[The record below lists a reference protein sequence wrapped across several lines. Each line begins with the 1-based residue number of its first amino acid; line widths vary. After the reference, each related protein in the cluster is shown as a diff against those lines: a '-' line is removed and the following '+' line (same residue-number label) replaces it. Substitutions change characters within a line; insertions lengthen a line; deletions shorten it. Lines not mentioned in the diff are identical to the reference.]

1 MRSHCR
7 TLFDISTKEDGLVG
21 LPLLRDVEEVIR
33 TWSHDRGFP
42 ESPEILD
49 DPEGS
54 GSRIW
59 ERDGSR
65 LRLSGGVVGEQG
77 HFWLRWYVDGDGG
90 SNPGRYVGFRLATEG
105 NSVQADVEVRV
116 ENREA
121 GHFDQEMREVFATLL
136 SRYGCSVLGTRLSL
150 DPVWVREDEV
160 EYFWR
165 RLSSPERCLPIVVV
179 SETRSGGMPVDG
191 KILQQDLIG
200 LAEVACCPD
209 RVAWMLGWHSWKLLC
224 YAGQVRVYAPRLSVD
239 DDETRHR
246 VWSPGDVSALDYAEF
261 LQSLRDECAQRI
273 HYPDGR
279 DALRVFSRVRRRV
292 RARMLSE
299 LRRDNH
305 EAYQAFEELADD
317 ASTKDAEIKHW
328 QDAHKSIQEENLW
341 LRNQFDYW
349 RSRARTLEG
358 KLSSDPSRLS
368 AGYAVAEVAATGETL
383 ATVRTVADAVAMTES
398 WQFVRVFERVAG
410 DCAGMSVANA
420 QLFYEELA
428 KLEDCGLA
436 RSAGNLGMSEEDW
449 MLGRG
454 ISFAAGESQATMN
467 KFGSQRQFRDDNG
480 KEVEMQAHI
489 RVGRSL
495 RIHLLWS
502 NAESRWLVGYFGP
515 HLEIS
520 TG

>member
-1 MRSHCR
+1 MLSYCR
-7 TLFDISTKEDGLVG
+7 TLFDISAKEDGLVG

-33 TWSHDRGFP
+33 TWSHERGFP
-42 ESPEILD
+42 ESPDILD

-54 GSRIW
+54 GGGSRTW

-65 LRLSGGVVGEQG
+65 LRLSGGDLGEQG

-90 SNPGRYVGFRLATEG
+90 SNPGRYMGFRLATEG

-160 EYFWR
+160 ESFWR

-179 SETRSGGMPVDG
+179 SEARGGGMPVDG
-191 KILQQDLIG
+191 NDLQQDLIG

-224 YAGQVRVYAPRLSVD
+224 YAGQVRVYAPHLSVD

-246 VWSPGDVSALDYAEF
+246 VWSPGDVSALDYAAF

-279 DALRVFSRVRRRV
+279 DALRVFSRVRGRV
-292 RARMLSE
+292 RDRIRSE
-299 LRRDNH
+299 LSRENQ
-305 EAYQAFEELADD
+305 QAFDEWAEEVSA
-317 ASTKDAEIKHW
+317 KDAEIKRW
-328 QDAHKSIQEENLW
+328 QDAHKSVQEENWRLGSQ
-341 LRNQFDYW
+341 LDYW
-349 RSRARTLEG
+349 RGRARTLEG

-368 AGYAVAEVAATGETL
+368 AGYAVTEVADTGETL
-383 ATVRTVADAVAMTES
+383 SSVRTVADVVAMTES

-410 DCAGMSVANA
+410 DCAGMSVADGR
-420 QLFYEELA
+420 LFYEELR

-454 ISFAAGESQATMN
+454 IHFAAGESQATMN

-480 KEVEMQAHI
+480 EEVEMQAHI

-502 NAESRWLVGYFGP
+502 NAESRWLVGYFGQ
-515 HLEIS
+515 HLETS

>member
-1 MRSHCR
+1 MLSYCR
-7 TLFDISTKEDGLVG
+7 TLFDISAKEDGLVG

-121 GHFDQEMREVFATLL
+121 GHFDREMREVFATLL

-160 EYFWR
+160 ESFWQ
-165 RLSSPERCLPIVVV
+165 RLSSPDRCLPIVVV
-179 SETRSGGMPVDG
+179 SEARSGGMPVDG
-191 KILQQDLIG
+191 NDLQKDLIG

-246 VWSPGDVSALDYAEF
+246 VWSPGELSELDYASL

-273 HYPDGR
+273 HYPEGR
-279 DALRVFSRVRRRV
+279 DALRVFSRVRGRV
-292 RARMLSE
+292 RDRIRSE
-299 LRRDNH
+299 LSRENQ
-305 EAYQAFEELADD
+305 QAFDEWDEEVKA
-317 ASTKDAEIKHW
+317 KDAEIKRW
-328 QDAHKSIQEENLW
+328 QESSQRLQDDNRYLNGRVRYLENFVQI
-341 LRNQFDYW
+341 LRGQ
-349 RSRARTLEG
+349 
-358 KLSSDPSRLS
+358 LSSDPSRLS

-502 NAESRWLVGYFGP
+502 NAESRWLVGYFGQ
-515 HLEIS
+515 HLETS

>member
-1 MRSHCR
+1 MLSYCR
-7 TLFDISTKEDGLVG
+7 TLFDISAKEDGLAG

-33 TWSHDRGFP
+33 AWSHEHGFP
-42 ESPEILD
+42 EFPDILD

-54 GSRIW
+54 VSGSRNW
-59 ERDGSR
+59 KQDGSR
-65 LRLSGGVVGEQG
+65 LRLSGRALGEQG
-77 HFWLRWYVDGDGG
+77 HFWLRWYLDGDGG
-90 SNPGRYVGFRLATEG
+90 GNRNRGWYVGFRLATEG

-121 GHFDQEMREVFATLL
+121 GHFDREMREVFATLL
-136 SRYGCSVLGTRLSL
+136 SRYGCSVLGTRLSS
-150 DPVWVREDEV
+150 DPIWVREDEV
-160 EYFWR
+160 ESFWR

-179 SETRSGGMPVDG
+179 SEARSGGMPVDG
-191 KILQQDLIG
+191 NDLQQDLIG

-209 RVAWMLGWHSWKLLC
+209 RSAWMLGWHSWKLLC

-246 VWSPGDVSALDYAEF
+246 VWSPEDISALDYAAF

-279 DALRVFSRVRRRV
+279 DALRVFSRVRGRLRAQMRRE
-292 RARMLSE
+292 LSRE
-299 LRRDNH
+299 NQQLYDEWDDDVKAKDDEIEYLQAAH
-305 EAYQAFEELADD
+305 E
-317 ASTKDAEIKHW
+317 
-328 QDAHKSIQEENLW
+328 SIQKE
-341 LRNQFDYW
+341 
-349 RSRARTLEG
+349 
-358 KLSSDPSRLS
+358 KSRLQETNWRLRIQLDHLRS
-368 AGYAVAEVAATGETL
+368 AGYAITGGDATGDAL
-383 ATVRTVADAVAMTES
+383 SSVRTVADVVAMTES

-410 DCAGMSVANA
+410 ACAGMSVADA
-420 QLFYEELA
+420 RLFYEELR
-428 KLEDCGLA
+428 KLEDCGLE

-449 MLGRG
+449 MFGRG
-454 ISFAAGESQATMN
+454 IHFAAGESQATMN

-489 RVGRSL
+489 RVRDL

-502 NAESRWLVGYFGP
+502 NAESRWLVGYFGQ
-515 HLEIS
+515 HLETS